1 MAYELTYPE
10 NITTNEDL
18 LRYKG
23 YDLNNELTS
32 QINDTGDN
40 PADRAINDVEEW
52 LIAYINLNYDF
63 SGDRSNLSDNQKKFF
78 KKAVCEQIDYILD
91 NSDVRNLAGL
101 NADAGIVIDSKV
113 LEQKELSP
121 SAFKYLR
128 MCGLANL
135 RRF

>member
-113 LEQKELSP
+113 LAQKELSP

>member
-1 MAYELTYPE
+1 MAYDLTYSE
-10 NITTNEDL
+10 NITTNEDV
-18 LRYKG
+18 LRLKG

-32 QINDTGDN
+32 QINDIGDS

-52 LIAYINLNYDF
+52 LIAYINLNFDF

>member
-1 MAYELTYPE
+1 MAYEITYPE
-10 NITTNEDL
+10 NITTVEDV
-18 LRYKG
+18 LRFKG

-32 QINDTGDN
+32 NINDVGDK
-40 PADRAINDVEEW
+40 PAERAINDVEEW
-52 LIAYINLNYDF
+52 LIAYINLNFDF
-63 SGDRSNLSDNQKKFF
+63 TGDRSKLSGNQRKCFV
-78 KKAVCEQIDYILD
+78 KAVCEQIDYIID

>member
-1 MAYELTYPE
+1 MAYDLTYSE
-10 NITTNEDL
+10 NITTNEDV
-18 LRYKG
+18 LRLKG

-32 QINDTGDN
+32 QINDIGDS
-40 PADRAINDVEEW
+40 PAERAINDVEEW
-52 LIAYINLNYDF
+52 LIAYINLNF
-63 SGDRSNLSDNQKKFF
+63 SFTGDRSKLSDNQKKFF